1 VSKVAVIGAGYVG
14 LTTAACLADLG
25 NDVTVVDIDTA
36 KIAMLQKRQVPIY
49 EPGLSELVDRNS
61 RAGRLRF
68 TTSFADAV
76 PGAEYAIIAVSTP
89 EGEGGE
95 ADLSYV
101 EAAATS
107 IAQAMDG
114 PLVVVNKST
123 VPPLTGDMVSNV
135 LARHQTDH
143 RASVVSNP
151 EFLREGSAIQ
161 DFMHPDRVV
170 VGSHD
175 REAAD
180 KVARLYA
187 PLEAPVLVTPNI
199 YTAEMVK
206 YASNAFLAT
215 RISFINEIARIS
227 ERVGADAKLV
237 AEGMGLDKRIGP
249 SFLDAGI
256 GYGGSCFPKDVAALA
271 AVAEGFA
278 YHPELLH
285 AVMDINRDQ
294 RMLVIDKLREA
305 LEELPGRVIGLLGLA
320 FKPNTDDMRQA
331 PSIDIAKVLLAAG
344 AEVRAYDPAAVE
356 RARMLLP
363 EVEYLKDAYQVAAG
377 ADAIVLVT
385 EWNEFRQLDMARIK
399 KLMRHPVVI
408 DGRNIYDP
416 SLMRKL
422 GFTYRGIGR
431 E

>member
-25 NDVTVVDIDTA
+25 NDVTVVDIDEA
-36 KIAMLQKRQVPIY
+36 KIEMLQRRQVPIY
-49 EPGLSELVDRNS
+49 EPGINELVERNS
-61 RAGRLRF
+61 KAGRLRF
-68 TTSFADAV
+68 TTSYVDAI

-101 EAAATS
+101 EAAASS
-107 IAQAMDG
+107 IADAMDG

-135 LARHQTDH
+135 LRKGQTEH
-143 RASVVSNP
+143 AAAVVSNP
-151 EFLREGSAIQ
+151 EFLREGSAIH

-175 REAAD
+175 REAAE
-180 KVARLYA
+180 KVARLYEPLGA
-187 PLEAPVLVTPNI
+187 PILVTPNI

-215 RISFINEIARIS
+215 RISFINEIALIS

-249 SFLDAGI
+249 HFLDAGI

-271 AVAEGFA
+271 AVAAGFA

-294 RMLVIDKLREA
+294 RMLVIDKLREV
-305 LEELPGRVIGLLGLA
+305 LDELPGRVIGMLGLS
-320 FKPNTDDMRQA
+320 FKPNTDDMREA
-331 PSIDIAKVLLAAG
+331 PSIEIAKVLIAAG
-344 AEVRAYDPAAVE
+344 AEVRAYDPAAIE
-356 RARMLLP
+356 RARTILP
-363 EVEYLKDAYQVAAG
+363 EVEFLKDAYQVASG
-377 ADAIVLVT
+377 ADALVLVT
-385 EWNEFRQLDMARIK
+385 EWNEFRHLDMARIK
-399 KLMRHPVVI
+399 QLMRRPVIV

-416 SLMRKL
+416 NAMRNL